1 MVDIEQNSE
10 GKINMICKLT
20 DFGFACV
27 MDPQIKINLS
37 LGSPLYMAPEVID
50 SKSYDSKVDIWS
62 LGVIAFI
69 LLTGTVPFPG

>member
-1 MVDIEQNSE
+1 MVDIENNSE

-27 MDPQIKINLS
+27 MDPQRKINLS
-37 LGSPLYMAPEVID
+37 LGSPLYMAPEVIN
-50 SKSYDSKVDIWS
+50 SQSYDSKVDIWS
-62 LGVIAFI
+62 LGVITFI

>member
-1 MVDIEQNSE
+1 
-10 GKINMICKLT
+10 MICKLT

-27 MDPQIKINLS
+27 MDPSKKINLS

-62 LGVIAFI
+62 LGVIVYI
-69 LLTGTVPFPG
+69 LLTG

>member
-1 MVDIEQNSE
+1 MVEMEKNDE

-27 MDPQIKINLS
+27 MNPQRKVNLS
-37 LGSPLYMAPEVID
+37 LGSPLYMAPEVIN
-50 SKSYDSKVDIWS
+50 SESYNSKVDIWA
-62 LGVIAFI
+62 LGVITFI